1 MKLNEIFVS
10 RTINSIKLQGIHFC
24 IIDIYVSGNQGVNC
38 LYRIYRCTKFCLKN
52 FNVRN
57 IGFSAD
63 LIFFIRTLCIT
74 KFQNIF
80 SYHPQLS
87 DSKFT
92 CDRHGGLRL
101 AVSCWIMGLLDR
113 NVRHTIEKKFI
124 SDR

>member
-1 MKLNEIFVS
+1 MPYAYVRTNIKNKGGIFKKKS
-10 RTINSIKLQGIHFC
+10 YPEMFPK
-24 IIDIYVSGNQGVNC
+24 C
-38 LYRIYRCTKFCLKN
+38 LYRIHRCTKFCLKN

-57 IGFSAD
+57 FGSFAG
-63 LIFFIRTLCIT
+63 LIFFNKDPKHK
-74 KFQNIF
+74 KFQNVY

-92 CDRHGGLRL
+92 CDPHGGLRL

-113 NVRHTIEKKFI
+113 NVRQTIEKKFI